1 MSLLAR
7 VRVAGGLRELSA
19 RILSRW
25 TRLPVGTR
33 QESTPASRLIAGD
46 FGELPSGRELDGQQD
61 PSFTGDAWRAALH
74 EIE

>member
-7 VRVAGGLRELSA
+7 VRAVGGLRELSA
-19 RILSRW
+19 RVLSRW
-25 TRLPVGTR
+25 ARLPVGTR
-33 QESTPASRLIAGD
+33 QESTPAIRLIAGD